1 MRLCFSTL
9 ARFRGQI
16 FWKRKSG
23 RRTGTMGATEREKRC
38 ETGLRRAAIVP
49 SLLPTILPEYFQF
62 ISKSNNRS
70 SFARNRENSKENRE
84 NPSLPPSLSD
94 APFFPRQIRICLRN
108 GERERGKKRE
118 IAQREFQTGG
128 EDGFTFLLICTYTYT
143 LCTFINVYVYIY
155 IYTNIRVYRI
165 LEVPTPSMR

>member
-1 MRLCFSTL
+1 MRLCFSTF

-108 GERERGKKRE
+108 GERERGKKGRSRKENSRRE
-118 IAQREFQTGG
+118 ERMDLRF
-128 EDGFTFLLICTYTYT
+128 FLYVHT
-143 LCTFINVYVYIY
+143 LTLYV
-155 IYTNIRVYRI
+155 
-165 LEVPTPSMR
+165 LL

>member
-1 MRLCFSTL
+1 MRLCFLTL

-16 FWKRKSG
+16 FWKRESG

-108 GERERGKKRE
+108 GERERGKKGRSRKENSRRE
-118 IAQREFQTGG
+118 ERMDLRF
-128 EDGFTFLLICTYTYT
+128 FLYVHT
-143 LCTFINVYVYIY
+143 LTLYV
-155 IYTNIRVYRI
+155 
-165 LEVPTPSMR
+165 LL

>member
-16 FWKRKSG
+16 FWKRESG

-108 GERERGKKRE
+108 GERERGKKGRSRKENSRRE
-118 IAQREFQTGG
+118 ERMDLRFFLYVHT
-128 EDGFTFLLICTYTYT
+128 FTLYVLL
-143 LCTFINVYVYIY
+143 
-155 IYTNIRVYRI
+155 
-165 LEVPTPSMR
+165 

>member
-94 APFFPRQIRICLRN
+94 APFFPGQIRICLRN
-108 GERERGKKRE
+108 GERERGKKGRSRKENSRRE
-118 IAQREFQTGG
+118 ERMDLRF
-128 EDGFTFLLICTYTYT
+128 FLYVHT
-143 LCTFINVYVYIY
+143 LTLYV
-155 IYTNIRVYRI
+155 
-165 LEVPTPSMR
+165 LL

>member
-108 GERERGKKRE
+108 GERERGKKGRSRKENSRRE
-118 IAQREFQTGG
+118 ERMDLRF
-128 EDGFTFLLICTYTYT
+128 FLYVHT
-143 LCTFINVYVYIY
+143 LTLYV
-155 IYTNIRVYRI
+155 
-165 LEVPTPSMR
+165 LL

>member
-1 MRLCFSTL
+1 MRLCFSTF

-16 FWKRKSG
+16 FWKRESG

-108 GERERGKKRE
+108 GERERGKKGRSRKE
-118 IAQREFQTGG
+118 NSRQEERMDLRF
-128 EDGFTFLLICTYTYT
+128 FLYVHT
-143 LCTFINVYVYIY
+143 LTLYV
-155 IYTNIRVYRI
+155 
-165 LEVPTPSMR
+165 LL

>member
-49 SLLPTILPEYFQF
+49 SLLPTILPKYFQF

-108 GERERGKKRE
+108 GERERGKKGRSRKENSRRE
-118 IAQREFQTGG
+118 ERMDLRF
-128 EDGFTFLLICTYTYT
+128 FLYVHT
-143 LCTFINVYVYIY
+143 LTLYV
-155 IYTNIRVYRI
+155 
-165 LEVPTPSMR
+165 LL

>member
-16 FWKRKSG
+16 FWKRKNG

-108 GERERGKKRE
+108 GERERGKKGRSRKENSRRE
-118 IAQREFQTGG
+118 ERMDLRF
-128 EDGFTFLLICTYTYT
+128 FLYVHT
-143 LCTFINVYVYIY
+143 LTLYV
-155 IYTNIRVYRI
+155 
-165 LEVPTPSMR
+165 LL

>member
-16 FWKRKSG
+16 FWKRESG

-108 GERERGKKRE
+108 GERERGKKGRSRKE
-118 IAQREFQTGG
+118 NSRQEERMDLRF
-128 EDGFTFLLICTYTYT
+128 FLYVHT
-143 LCTFINVYVYIY
+143 LTLYV
-155 IYTNIRVYRI
+155 
-165 LEVPTPSMR
+165 LL

>member
-16 FWKRKSG
+16 FWKRESG
-23 RRTGTMGATEREKRC
+23 RRTGTMRATEREKRC

-108 GERERGKKRE
+108 GERERGKKGRSRKE
-118 IAQREFQTGG
+118 NSRQEERMDLRF
-128 EDGFTFLLICTYTYT
+128 FLYVHT
-143 LCTFINVYVYIY
+143 LTLYV
-155 IYTNIRVYRI
+155 
-165 LEVPTPSMR
+165 LL

>member
-108 GERERGKKRE
+108 GERERGKKARSRKENSRRE
-118 IAQREFQTGG
+118 ERMDLRF
-128 EDGFTFLLICTYTYT
+128 FLYVHT
-143 LCTFINVYVYIY
+143 LTLYV
-155 IYTNIRVYRI
+155 
-165 LEVPTPSMR
+165 LL

>member
-108 GERERGKKRE
+108 GERERGKKGRSRKE
-118 IAQREFQTGG
+118 NSRQEERMDLRF
-128 EDGFTFLLICTYTYT
+128 FLYVHT
-143 LCTFINVYVYIY
+143 LTLYV
-155 IYTNIRVYRI
+155 
-165 LEVPTPSMR
+165 LL

>member
-16 FWKRKSG
+16 FWKRESG

-108 GERERGKKRE
+108 GERERGKKGRSRKE
-118 IAQREFQTGG
+118 NSRQEERMDLRF
-128 EDGFTFLLICTYTYT
+128 FLYAHT
-143 LCTFINVYVYIY
+143 LTLYV
-155 IYTNIRVYRI
+155 
-165 LEVPTPSMR
+165 LL